1 MEDPT
6 IKWASSQNDPKNAAD
21 LSTYRGDFVLR
32 SDLRGA
38 SAQNVGCF
46 VLRSAFWRGVRTKR
60 GYFVLRRV
68 FRGSAQHILGNFC
81 AEGGVLRDAQNKR
94 WGVLC

>member
-6 IKWASSQNDPKNAAD
+6 IKWASFQNDPKNAAD

-32 SDLRGA
+32 RDLRGV
-38 SAQNVGCF
+38 SEQKV
-46 VLRSAFWRGVRTKR
+46 

-68 FRGSAQHILGNFC
+68 F
-81 AEGGVLRDAQNKR
+81 
-94 WGVLC
+94 

>member
-32 SDLRGA
+32 SDLRVV
-38 SAQNVGCF
+38 SEQKVGCF
-46 VLRSAFWRGVRTKR
+46 VLREVFWRGVRTKR
-60 GYFVLRRV
+60 GV
-68 FRGSAQHILGNFC
+68 FC
-81 AEGGVLRDAQNKR
+81 AEEGVLEGCQNKKR
-94 WGVLC
+94 GVLC